1 MALNLAGRGAIVA
14 LLVVVAGAAA
24 SQLAAANFAAAAGFS
39 GRAGVTCL
47 ACHTVA
53 PVGHVEAEAVLD
65 GLPAAWDPGQSY
77 PLSIAVLGG
86 PQAMPAP
93 APQGGFD
100 LDVGAGR
107 LVLPEGSEDLLRL
120 VGDHEA
126 TYRPAG
132 TMMREWSVH
141 WVAPGLESYPA
152 PVPMWLAV
160 VSANGNHVVATN
172 ASDGGERFDSVAA
185 LQVSVPPSAAAVAAW
200 RALPLVP
207 PAANATRA
215 GDGTWTLDGRHLDGN
230 ATRLLWSLDGG
241 PWQAKDTAASWKL
254 TLGPF
259 GGDHRVALRS
269 EGLER
274 SSPDLVLPLPSPG
287 FLDKVPGGK
296 SVPLPPLLPLAALA
310 IALLARKLT
319 P

>member
-1 MALNLAGRGAIVA
+1 MALNVVHRGALVA
-14 LLVVVAGAAA
+14 LLVAAAVA
-24 SQLAAANFAAAAGFS
+24 SQLAAANFAASPGFS

-53 PVGHVEAEAVLD
+53 PVGHVEAEARLD
-65 GLPAAWDPGQSY
+65 GLPAAWDPGQAY
-77 PLSIAVLGG
+77 PLAIAVLGG

-107 LVLPEGSEDLLRL
+107 LALPAGTEDKLRL

-132 TMMREWSVH
+132 TLQREWSVE

-172 ASDGGERFDSVAA
+172 TSDGGERFDSVAA
-185 LQVSVPPSAAAVAAW
+185 LQVSVPPSAAALAAW
-200 RALPLVP
+200 RALPLAAP
-207 PAANATRA
+207 EANATR
-215 GDGTWTLDGRHLDGN
+215 GDDGAWTLDGRHLDGN
-230 ATRLLWSLDGG
+230 ASRLLWSLDGG
-241 PWQAKDTAASWKL
+241 PWQAKDTAASWRL
-254 TLGPF
+254 ALGPF
-259 GGDHRVALRS
+259 TGDHRVALRS

-274 SSPDLVLPLPSPG
+274 SSPDVVLALPAPG
-287 FLDKVPGGK
+287 LLDKVPGGK
-296 SVPLPPLLPLAALA
+296 SVPLPPALPLLALALAALA
-310 IALLARKLT
+310 RKLK